1 MNLAE
6 RQGLFFLLSE
16 GILQELALEKI
27 HRKLNQDELKS
38 LRETILHHFKDWDLW
53 IKELISNEC
62 GEVENK

>member
-27 HRKLNQDELKS
+27 HRKLNQNELKS
-38 LRETILHHFKDWDLW
+38 LRETILYHFKDWDLW
-53 IKELISNEC
+53 IKEMIYNEL